1 MHAESAQ
8 GMECSE
14 RGRWGEGSRRGHRPR
29 QPPRTGSPSRHPA
42 GNPTP
47 LHDRGQRQVSRP
59 RLDIKTIEVA
69 CCRALRATCR
79 DAAFA
84 RLGSLRRPPIHGSQ
98 RIGPVQRVRKRAV
111 SAGRHVGKD
120 QEQQGPRGCMQRV
133 LKAWSAA
140 SEGDGARVRDAA
152 TDLDSRREQVVHRD
166 TQRGIQPRCMT
177 EVRGKSADPG

>member
-1 MHAESAQ
+1 M
-8 GMECSE
+8 
-14 RGRWGEGSRRGHRPR
+14 
-29 QPPRTGSPSRHPA
+29 
-42 GNPTP
+42 
-47 LHDRGQRQVSRP
+47 
-59 RLDIKTIEVA
+59 
-69 CCRALRATCR
+69 
-79 DAAFA
+79 
-84 RLGSLRRPPIHGSQ
+84 
-98 RIGPVQRVRKRAV
+98 